1 MSKDQ
6 KMSKDKKKAPSPN
19 LNKKPS
25 DYQSGKSSASVA
37 DTPVKKKSK

>member
-19 LNKKPS
+19 ANKKQS
-25 DYQSGKSSASVA
+25 AYQSDKGSASVSI
-37 DTPVKKKSK
+37 TPPSKKAK